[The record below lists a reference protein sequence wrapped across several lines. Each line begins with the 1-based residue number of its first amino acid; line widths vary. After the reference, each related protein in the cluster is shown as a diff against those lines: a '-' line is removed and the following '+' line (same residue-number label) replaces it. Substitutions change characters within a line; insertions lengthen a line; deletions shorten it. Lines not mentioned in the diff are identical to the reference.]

1 MHGAVSCEH
10 PYANPSAIVSCFS
23 LGGKGIEIAVV
34 MDVPSHFSGRRTFE
48 AQCLSSRGWQSKE
61 FVEKTRNEPFMA
73 MGLCYI
79 L

>member
-34 MDVPSHFSGRRTFE
+34 MDVPSHFS
-48 AQCLSSRGWQSKE
+48 
-61 FVEKTRNEPFMA
+61 
-73 MGLCYI
+73 
-79 L
+79 